1 MARPLTSWKE
11 IAQYLGKGV
20 RTVQRWERTFGL
32 PVRRPAAHS
41 KGIVFA
47 LAEDLDS
54 WLHQQHEQQQHEQ
67 RNANLNHEIERLRAA
82 LSEVTA
88 ENQALRAQLGL
99 SSKPQSGRPPEVA
112 DGPET

>member
-1 MARPLTSWKE
+1 MERPLTSWKE

-54 WLHQQHEQQQHEQ
+54 WLQQQHEQ
-67 RNANLNHEIERLRAA
+67 RNANLNQEIDRLRAA

-99 SSKPQSGRPPEVA
+99 SSKPQNGRPPEAA

>member
-1 MARPLTSWKE
+1 MERPLTSWKE

-54 WLHQQHEQQQHEQ
+54 WLQQQHEQ

-82 LSEVTA
+82 LSEAAA

-112 DGPET
+112 GGPET